1 MYRAISYETSA
12 AVNRKKNEVSYTS
25 YTLKEEKQEQKQRL
39 NPTYMYILSDIYV
52 ISVVDMLKCLNDH
65 TYGVMISMP
74 SSGMVDSGFESWS
87 GLTKYCKNGI
97 RCFFAMHAA
106 LRSKNKDV
114 LLGIRIMFQNRA
126 TCLPIVCCFNELGI
140 SKYK

>member
-1 MYRAISYETSA
+1 MKIWLYRAISYETSA

-25 YTLKEEKQEQKQRL
+25 YTLKEEKQEQKQHL

-74 SSGMVDSGFESWS
+74 SAGMVDSGFESWS
-87 GLTKYCKNGI
+87 
-97 RCFFAMHAA
+97 A
-106 LRSKNKDV
+106 
-114 LLGIRIMFQNRA
+114 
-126 TCLPIVCCFNELGI
+126 
-140 SKYK
+140 

>member
-1 MYRAISYETSA
+1 MKIWLYRAISYETSA
-12 AVNRKKNEVSYTS
+12 AVNRKKNEVSYTC

-74 SSGMVDSGFESWS
+74 SAGMVDSGFESWS
-87 GLTKYCKNGI
+87 
-97 RCFFAMHAA
+97 A
-106 LRSKNKDV
+106 
-114 LLGIRIMFQNRA
+114 
-126 TCLPIVCCFNELGI
+126 
-140 SKYK
+140 

>member
-1 MYRAISYETSA
+1 LYRAISYETSA

-39 NPTYMYILSDIYV
+39 NSTYMYILSDIYV
-52 ISVVDMLKCLNDH
+52 ISVVDMLKCLDDH
-65 TYGVMISMP
+65 TYGVMLSMP

-87 GLTKYCKNGI
+87 GLTKYSKIGI

-114 LLGIRIMFQNRA
+114 LLGIRIMFHNRA
-126 TCLPIVCCFNELGI
+126 TCLPIFCCF
-140 SKYK
+140 